1 MTDLPPAEVLVCI
14 KCRRGTE
21 VAEDERRPGAALL
34 DALTTQ
40 NLPHGVTV
48 TPVECLQN
56 CDAGCTV
63 ALRGT
68 GRWTYVYGNLHEV
81 SHLDTLVDGITR
93 YHVTEDGI
101 IPWRERPDHFK
112 KNCVARLPPL
122 PRTGA

>member
-1 MTDLPPAEVLVCI
+1 MTELPPAEVLVCI

-34 DALTTQ
+34 DALAAQ
-40 NLPHGVTV
+40 NLPRGVNV

-63 ALRGT
+63 ALRGE

-112 KNCVARLPPL
+112 KNCVARIPPL
-122 PRTGA
+122 PITGA